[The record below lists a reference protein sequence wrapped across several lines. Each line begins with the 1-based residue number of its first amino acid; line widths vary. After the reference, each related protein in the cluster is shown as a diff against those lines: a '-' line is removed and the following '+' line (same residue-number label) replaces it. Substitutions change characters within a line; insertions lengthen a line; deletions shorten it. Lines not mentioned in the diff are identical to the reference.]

1 MTQLAGLVLTYISQ
15 TGKLKDVTKY
25 VFDELYGLAYPITG

>member
-15 TGKLKDVTKY
+15 TGELTDVTKS
-25 VFDELYGLAYPITG
+25 VFDELHGQTHPITG